1 LSSQRESH
9 GRQQKRVRLSLR
21 AGSTGQVNH
30 MILQIDRV
38 SRQTE
43 RHQPRNVW
51 RAHRPERRKREW
63 WTEHSR
69 RDYPRGSTGSAPRSS
84 NYHGLVVVVWEKRI
98 CLLILTSLL
107 KRFGVSLGLA
117 ERNKTSPPMTEE
129 QLRQSTVGEL
139 KPFDS
144 TITLVEYNP
153 AWPEH
158 FAREAKR
165 IQAALGNRA
174 LSVEHV
180 GSTSVPG
187 LMAKPIIDILL
198 VVADSADEP
207 SYAPALEASGYVL
220 RIREPDWHQH
230 RLFKGPDININ
241 LHVFTQ
247 GSEEIHRTLMLR
259 DWLRTNKADRELYAR
274 TKRDLASK
282 KWKYVQNYADAKSE
296 IVEAILERAAA
307 SER

>member
-1 LSSQRESH
+1 
-9 GRQQKRVRLSLR
+9 
-21 AGSTGQVNH
+21 
-30 MILQIDRV
+30 
-38 SRQTE
+38 
-43 RHQPRNVW
+43 
-51 RAHRPERRKREW
+51 
-63 WTEHSR
+63 
-69 RDYPRGSTGSAPRSS
+69 
-84 NYHGLVVVVWEKRI
+84 
-98 CLLILTSLL
+98 
-107 KRFGVSLGLA
+107 
-117 ERNKTSPPMTEE
+117 MTEE
-129 QLRQSTVGEL
+129 QLRQSTIGEL

-165 IQAALGNRA
+165 IKAALGDRA

-198 VVADSADEP
+198 VVADSADEL
-207 SYAPALEASGYVL
+207 SYVPALETAGYVL

-247 GSEEIHRTLMLR
+247 GSEEIQRTLLLR
-259 DWLRTNKADRELYAR
+259 DWLRISKADRELYAR
-274 TKRDLASK
+274 TKRTLATK

-296 IVEAILERAAA
+296 VVEAMLRRANAP
-307 SER
+307 RR